1 MKKCKACKSEI
12 DPKATRCPKCG
23 ADQRIWFA
31 KHPILTVIL
40 ILIMFGMMGG
50 IANSDKSGSTTSTKT
65 GGNSQN
71 NTTTQPTQQPAIVV
85 DAKTLVGEFDKNK
98 LSADEKYKGKLVQ
111 TTAYISNISGGDF
124 GDYYLVLK
132 PSSDQYYFGTN
143 IQAFFKDKTALTSLS
158 KEQKVTIQGTMGE
171 MSIGQVIMKDC
182 SIIK

>member
-12 DPKATRCPKCG
+12 DSKATKCSKCG

-40 ILIMFGMMGG
+40 VLVLIGIFGSASNGG
-50 IANSDKSGSTTSTKT
+50 KNGSTPPTQAGT
-65 GGNSQN
+65 SQN
-71 NTTTQPTQQPAIVV
+71 NGTTQQAQESAMIV

-98 LSADEKYKGKLVQ
+98 LSADEKYNGKLVQ

-143 IQAFFKDKTALTSLS
+143 IQAFFKDKTALTTLS
-158 KEQKVTIQGTMGE
+158 KEQKVTIEGTMGE
-171 MSIGQVIMKDC
+171 MSIGQVIIKDC